1 MTTTWERVS
10 KKKFISREDLSNKIR
25 ELKQSGQT
33 IATTNGAFDLLHPG
47 HLQIIYEASRQA
59 DLLIVALNSDLS
71 IQKYKHIS
79 RPIIPLQYRLEMVSA
94 LEFVSFVTSFDE
106 TNPIALLEIIQPHVH
121 INGREYG
128 ENCIEAD
135 IVKKYGGR
143 IHIVDIVPGIS
154 TSKIIDKI
162 KVCV

>member
-1 MTTTWERVS
+1 MNTNWRLVS
-10 KKKFISREDLSNKIR
+10 KKKFIPREHLFKKVQQ
-25 ELKQSGQT
+25 LKQSGQT
-33 IATTNGAFDLLHPG
+33 IATTNGAFDLLHSG

-59 DLLIVALNSDLS
+59 DVLIVALNSDLS
-71 IQKYKHIS
+71 IKKYKDPS
-79 RPIIPLQYRLEMVSA
+79 RPIIPLEYRLEIVSA
-94 LEFVSFVTSFDE
+94 LEFVSFVTPFDE
-106 TNPIALLEIIQPHVH
+106 TTPIALLEIIQPHVH

-143 IHIVDIVPGIS
+143 IHIVDIVPGLS

>member
-10 KKKFISREDLSNKIR
+10 KKKVISREDLSNKIR
-25 ELKQSGQT
+25 ELKQSGRT

-79 RPIIPLQYRLEMVSA
+79 RPIIPLQHRLEMVSA
-94 LEFVSFVTSFDE
+94 LEFVSFVTWFDE
-106 TNPIALLEIIQPHVH
+106 TNPIALLEIIRPHVH

-143 IHIVDIVPGIS
+143 IHIVDIVPGLS

>member
-1 MTTTWERVS
+1 MTITWERVS
-10 KKKFISREDLSNKIR
+10 KKKIISREDLSNKIR
-25 ELKQSGQT
+25 ELKQSGRT

-71 IQKYKHIS
+71 IQKYKNIS
-79 RPIIPLQYRLEMVSA
+79 RPIIPLQHRLEMVSA
-94 LEFVSFVTSFDE
+94 LEFVSFVTWFDE
-106 TNPIALLEIIQPHVH
+106 TSPIALLEIIRPHVH

-143 IHIVDIVPGIS
+143 IHIVDIVPGLS

>member
-1 MTTTWERVS
+1 MTTTWECVS
-10 KKKFISREDLSNKIR
+10 KKKIISREDLSNKIG
-25 ELKQSGQT
+25 ELKKSEHT

-59 DLLIVALNSDLS
+59 DLLIVALNSDFS

-79 RPIIPLQYRLEMVSA
+79 RPIIPLQHRLEMVSA
-94 LEFVSFVTSFDE
+94 LEFVSFVTWFDE

-143 IHIVDIVPGIS
+143 IHLVDIIPGLS

>member
-1 MTTTWERVS
+1 MNTNWRLVS
-10 KKKFISREDLSNKIR
+10 KKKFISREHLFKKVQQ
-25 ELKQSGQT
+25 LKQSGQT
-33 IATTNGAFDLLHPG
+33 IATTNGAFDLLHSG

-59 DLLIVALNSDLS
+59 DVLIVALNSDLS
-71 IQKYKHIS
+71 IKKYKDPS
-79 RPIIPLQYRLEMVSA
+79 RPIIPLEYRLEIVSA
-94 LEFVSFVTSFDE
+94 LEFVSFVTPFDE
-106 TNPIALLEIIQPHVH
+106 TTPIALLEIIQPHVH

-143 IHIVDIVPGIS
+143 IHIVDIVPGLS

>member
-1 MTTTWERVS
+1 MNTNWNFVS
-10 KKKFISREDLSNKIR
+10 KKKFIPRKELSYKIQ
-25 ELKQSGQT
+25 ELKESGQT

-47 HLQIIYEASRQA
+47 HLQIIYEASKQA
-59 DLLIVALNSDLS
+59 DILIVALNSDLS
-71 IQKYKHIS
+71 IKKYKHIS
-79 RPIIPLQYRLEMVSA
+79 RPIISLEYRLEMVSA

-106 TNPIALLEIIQPHVH
+106 TTPLALLEIIQPHVH

-143 IHIVDIVPGIS
+143 IHIVDIVPGLS

>member
-1 MTTTWERVS
+1 MTTTWEIVS
-10 KKKFISREDLSNKIR
+10 KRKIISRENLSEKLR
-25 ELKQSGQT
+25 ELQQTGRT
-33 IATTNGAFDLLHPG
+33 IATTNGAFDLLHSG
-47 HLQIIYEASRQA
+47 HLQIIYEASQQA

-71 IQKYKHIS
+71 IQKHKHTS
-79 RPIIPLQYRLEMVSA
+79 RPIIPLQHRLKIVSA
-94 LEFVSFVTSFDE
+94 LEFVSFVTWFDE
-106 TNPIALLEIIQPHVH
+106 TDPIALLNIIQPNVH

-143 IHIVDIVPGIS
+143 IHIVDIVPDLS

-162 KVCV
+162 KTCV

>member
-1 MTTTWERVS
+1 MTTWAIVS
-10 KKKFISREDLSNKIR
+10 KKKILSREELSKKLN
-25 ELKQSGQT
+25 ELKQLGKT
-33 IATTNGAFDLLHPG
+33 IATTNGAFDLLHSG
-47 HLQIIYEASRQA
+47 HLQILYEASKQA
-59 DLLIVALNSDLS
+59 DVLIVALNSDLS
-71 IQKYKHIS
+71 IKKYKDIS
-79 RPIIPLQYRLEMVSA
+79 RPIIPLQYRLEMISA
-94 LEFVSFVTSFDE
+94 LEFVSFVTWFDE
-106 TNPIALLEIIQPHVH
+106 TNPIALLELIQPHVH

-143 IHIVDIVPGIS
+143 IHLIDIIPGFS

>member
-1 MTTTWERVS
+1 MNTNWRLVS
-10 KKKFISREDLSNKIR
+10 KKKFIPREHLFKKVQQ
-25 ELKQSGQT
+25 LKQSGQT
-33 IATTNGAFDLLHPG
+33 IATTNGAFDLLHSG

-59 DLLIVALNSDLS
+59 DVLIVALNSDLS
-71 IQKYKHIS
+71 IKKYKDPS
-79 RPIIPLQYRLEMVSA
+79 RPIIPLEDRLEIVSA
-94 LEFVSFVTSFDE
+94 LEFVSFVTPFDE
-106 TNPIALLEIIQPHVH
+106 TTPIALLEIIQPHVH

-143 IHIVDIVPGIS
+143 IHIVDIVPGLS

>member
-1 MTTTWERVS
+1 MY
-10 KKKFISREDLSNKIR
+10 K
-25 ELKQSGQT
+25 
-33 IATTNGAFDLLHPG
+33 
-47 HLQIIYEASRQA
+47 RQG
-59 DLLIVALNSDLS
+59 
-71 IQKYKHIS
+71 IS
-79 RPIIPLQYRLEMVSA
+79 RPIIPLQSRLEMISA
-94 LEFVSFVTSFDE
+94 IEFVSFVTWFDE
-106 TNPIALLEIIQPHVH
+106 TNPIDLLELIQPHVH

-143 IHIVDIVPGIS
+143 IHITDIIPGFS

>member
-1 MTTTWERVS
+1 MSTNWKSFS
-10 KKKFISREDLSNKIR
+10 KKKFISREDLFNKIGQ
-25 ELKQSGQT
+25 LKQSGQT
-33 IATTNGAFDLLHPG
+33 IATINGAFDLLHSG

-71 IQKYKHIS
+71 IKKYKDRS
-79 RPIIPLQYRLEMVSA
+79 RPIMPLEHRLEIVSA
-94 LEFVSFVTSFDE
+94 LEFVSFVTPFDE
-106 TNPIALLEIIQPHVH
+106 TTPIALLEIIQPHVH

-143 IHIVDIVPGIS
+143 IHIVDIVPGLS

>member
-10 KKKFISREDLSNKIR
+10 KKKIISKEDLSNKIR

-71 IQKYKHIS
+71 IQKYKDMS

-94 LEFVSFVTSFDE
+94 LEFVSFVTWFDE

>member
-10 KKKFISREDLSNKIR
+10 KKKFISREDLPNKIR

-79 RPIIPLQYRLEMVSA
+79 RPIIPLQHRLEMVSA

>member
-1 MTTTWERVS
+1 MNTNWKSVS
-10 KKKFISREDLSNKIR
+10 KKKFISRKDLFNKIA

-33 IATTNGAFDLLHPG
+33 IATTNGAFDLLHSG

-59 DLLIVALNSDLS
+59 DILIVALNSDLS
-71 IQKYKHIS
+71 IKKYKHTS
-79 RPIIPLQYRLEMVSA
+79 RPIMPLEHRLEIVSA
-94 LEFVSFVTSFDE
+94 LEFVSFVTPFDE
-106 TNPIALLEIIQPHVH
+106 TTPIALLEIIQPHVH

-143 IHIVDIVPGIS
+143 IHVVDIIPGLS

>member
-1 MTTTWERVS
+1 MNTNWKRVS
-10 KKKFISREDLSNKIR
+10 KKKIILRENLSNKIR

-33 IATTNGAFDLLHPG
+33 IATTNGAFDLLHSG
-47 HLQIIYEASRQA
+47 HLEIIYEASRQA
-59 DLLIVALNSDLS
+59 DILIVALNSDLS
-71 IQKYKHIS
+71 IKKYKHIS
-79 RPIIPLQYRLEMVSA
+79 RPIILLEHRLEMVSA
-94 LEFVSFVTSFDE
+94 LEFVSFVTWFDE
-106 TNPIALLEIIQPHVH
+106 TNPIALLEIIQPDVH

-135 IVKKYGGR
+135 IIKKYGGR
-143 IHIVDIVPGIS
+143 IHIVDIVPGLS

>member
-1 MTTTWERVS
+1 MNTNWKFAS
-10 KKKFISREDLSNKIR
+10 KKKFISRKDLFNKIAQ
-25 ELKQSGQT
+25 LKQSGKT
-33 IATTNGAFDLLHPG
+33 IATTNGAFDLLHSG

-59 DLLIVALNSDLS
+59 DILIVALNSDLS
-71 IQKYKHIS
+71 IKKYKDTS
-79 RPIIPLQYRLEMVSA
+79 RPIIPLEHRLEIVSA
-94 LEFVSFVTSFDE
+94 LEFVSFVTPFDE
-106 TNPIALLEIIQPHVH
+106 TTPIALLEIIQPHVH

-143 IHIVDIVPGIS
+143 IHIVDIVPGLS

>member
-1 MTTTWERVS
+1 MTTWATVS
-10 KKKFISREDLSNKIR
+10 KKKILPREDLPNKLQ
-25 ELKQSGQT
+25 ELKQSGRT
-33 IATTNGAFDLLHPG
+33 IATTNGAFDLLHSG
-47 HLQIIYEASRQA
+47 HLQIIYEASKQA
-59 DLLIVALNSDLS
+59 DVLIVALNSDLS
-71 IQKYKHIS
+71 IKKYKDIS
-79 RPIIPLQYRLEMVSA
+79 RPIISLQYRLEMISA
-94 LEFVSFVTSFDE
+94 LEFVSFVTWFDE
-106 TNPIALLEIIQPHVH
+106 TNPIALLELIQPHVH

-143 IHIVDIVPGIS
+143 IHITDIIPGFS